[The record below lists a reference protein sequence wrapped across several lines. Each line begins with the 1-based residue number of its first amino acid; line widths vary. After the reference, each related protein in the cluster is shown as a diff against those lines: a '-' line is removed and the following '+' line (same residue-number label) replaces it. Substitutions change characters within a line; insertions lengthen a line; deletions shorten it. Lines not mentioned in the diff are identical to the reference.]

1 MIRAVDNGTE
11 SMQLIQHLKESLELQ
26 NIFGKKSSSVNRRG
40 RSDRERDYTMMTCQ
54 MIST

>member
-1 MIRAVDNGTE
+1 MIRAEDNGTE

-40 RSDRERDYTMMTCQ
+40 MSDRERDYTMMTCQ
-54 MIST
+54 IIST

>member
-1 MIRAVDNGTE
+1 MIRTVDNGRE
-11 SMQLIQHLKESLELQ
+11 STQLIQHLKESPELQ

-54 MIST
+54 IIST